1 MQRNVQL
8 KEFREKDIK
17 GLLKE
22 LSELKK
28 KLHELRFK
36 TVFRNLKN
44 ITEIRDTRKK
54 IARVSTILN
63 EKLNAE
69 LVKKPFDSAQ
79 GRE

>member
-1 MQRNVQL
+1 MKKMVQL

-17 GLLKE
+17 TLLKE
-22 LSELKK
+22 SFELKK

-44 ITEIRDTRKK
+44 VSEIRDIRKK
-54 IARVSTILN
+54 IARVNTVIN

-69 LVKKPFDSAQ
+69 LAKK
-79 GRE
+79 EEK

>member
-17 GLLKE
+17 ALLKE
-22 LSELKK
+22 SFELKK

-44 ITEIRDTRKK
+44 VSEIRDTRKK
-54 IARVSTILN
+54 IARVNTILN

-69 LVKKPFDSAQ
+69 LSQKDVK
-79 GRE
+79 

>member
-1 MQRNVQL
+1 MHKNVQL

-17 GLLKE
+17 TLLKE
-22 LSELKK
+22 SFELKK

-44 ITEIRDTRKK
+44 VMEIREVRKK
-54 IARVSTILN
+54 IARVNTILN

-69 LVKKPFDSAQ
+69 LTQKDVK
-79 GRE
+79 